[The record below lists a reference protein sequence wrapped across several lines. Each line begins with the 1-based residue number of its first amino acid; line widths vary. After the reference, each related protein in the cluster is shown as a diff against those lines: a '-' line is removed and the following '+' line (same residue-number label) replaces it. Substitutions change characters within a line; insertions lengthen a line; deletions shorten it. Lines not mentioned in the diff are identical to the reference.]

1 MSWENWRQWL
11 CPGVLGALSCLSGC
25 ATTTSS
31 SAQRQSQ
38 LSNEIAEVL
47 VAHHANE
54 QATPLLQRAVAEDP
68 TNARVHTMLGIVL
81 RDRGLFE
88 QAEAEL
94 LLANKLQADDTDTL
108 SALGVTY
115 DKWGKGDLAE
125 SWHRRALALRPQSPD
140 LLNNL
145 GFSLFLR
152 QHTEQSIEAY
162 KEALRHDPSAR
173 RVYNNLGFAHA
184 RQRDFA
190 QAYKDFEN
198 AGGKAAAM
206 ANLALAY
213 ELSGDLESAKTFYNE
228 ALKLDKGL
236 TMARHNVAALAARQV
251 AEGAAQEKQVPD

>member
-1 MSWENWRQWL
+1 LWSRTL
-11 CPGVLGALSCLSGC
+11 GVLWCLVGC
-25 ATTTSS
+25 ATSS
-31 SAQRQSQ
+31 GAQRQSQ

-68 TNARVHTMLGIVL
+68 TNPRIHAMLGIVL

-94 LLANKLQADDTDTL
+94 LLANKLKVDDTDTL

-115 DKWGKGDLAE
+115 DKWGKGELAE
-125 SWHRRALALRPQSPD
+125 SYHRRALALQPQSPD
-140 LLNNL
+140 FLNNL

-152 QHTEQSIEAY
+152 QQTQKSIEVY
-162 KEALRHDPSAR
+162 KEALRYDPSAR

-184 RQRDFA
+184 RQADFA

-206 ANLALAY
+206 ANLGLAY
-213 ELSGDLESAKTFYNE
+213 ELAGDLDSAKTFYNE
-228 ALKLDKGL
+228 ALKLDKSL
-236 TMARHNVAALAARQV
+236 TMAQHNVTALAARQH
-251 AEGAAQEKQVPD
+251 ADGAADAAQVPD